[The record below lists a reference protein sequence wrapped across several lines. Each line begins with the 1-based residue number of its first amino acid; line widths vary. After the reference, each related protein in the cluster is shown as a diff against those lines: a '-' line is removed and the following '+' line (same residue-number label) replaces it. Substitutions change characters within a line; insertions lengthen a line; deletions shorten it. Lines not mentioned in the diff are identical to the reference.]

1 VIEKKIGVLVARGIR
16 ITHLMFV
23 DDVIIFGN
31 GNITK
36 WEYYKEVLDLF
47 CKATRM
53 SFSLQKSLFLEAGW
67 LAEELAILKEIIPF
81 EVKPLDVGFKYL
93 GFFLK
98 PNCCNRAE

>member
-1 VIEKKIGVLVARGIR
+1 MEKKVVVLVARGIR

-47 CKATRM
+47 CKAIGM
-53 SFSLQKSLFLEAGW
+53 SFNL
-67 LAEELAILKEIIPF
+67 
-81 EVKPLDVGFKYL
+81 
-93 GFFLK
+93 
-98 PNCCNRAE
+98 